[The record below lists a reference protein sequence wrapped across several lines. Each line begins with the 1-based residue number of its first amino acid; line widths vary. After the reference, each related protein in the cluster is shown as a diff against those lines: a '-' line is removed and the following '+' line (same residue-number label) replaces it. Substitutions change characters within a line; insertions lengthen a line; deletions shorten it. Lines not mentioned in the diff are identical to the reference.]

1 MKKSIAFILV
11 LISFVAQGQIM
22 PTYYSTLESNRPKG
36 NKSLFYRLYSGSTS
50 TYPANAAEFETN
62 FTTAANYKL
71 SGYVALASNA
81 GNLNTSSSYSTNIL
95 NFLSQTDFKN
105 AINNQTPYSGF
116 NGDGFVIVV
125 SGYFI
130 PKQTG
135 TYTFSIE
142 GDDAV
147 DLFIN
152 DQNVANH
159 YGPHGNSPIGTHTG
173 TISLVA
179 GKKYLFRARFQE
191 AGGGEVLQLFWKKPS
206 EANGSVWYQD
216 IEELSG
222 EEIAPNGLVLNLDPA
237 NFYSYPKYGTSVY
250 DLKGNATGTLYNN
263 TVHSSTN
270 GGIFNF
276 DGDADYIDF
285 GKAPPNFPTGD
296 ISVFAWV
303 KGNSYRAYWNIF
315 ITKWF
320 ADVAGNSGGSDFH
333 FDLYN
338 NGTYVYQHVYTTNRS
353 DMYGITPLY
362 TNTWYQVGFTIIS
375 GNLQMYLN
383 GATDG
388 TVYTSAARSTAA
400 NSNLWLGDARTN
412 GGVTFNGSIGSVQ
425 IYNRGITFDE
435 VFQNFNATKHK
446 YGL

>member
-1 MKKSIAFILV
+1 MKKTIAFILV
-11 LISFVAQGQIM
+11 LISFFAQGQIM

-71 SGYVALASNA
+71 SGYVVLASNA
-81 GNLNTSSSYSTNIL
+81 GNLNTSTSYSTNVI
-95 NFLSQTDFKN
+95 NFLSQTDLKN

-152 DQNVANH
+152 NQNVANH
-159 YGPHGNSPIGTHTG
+159 YDGHGNSAIGTHTG

-206 EANGSVWYQD
+206 ESTGSVWYQD

-222 EEIAPNGLVLNLDPA
+222 EEVVPNGLVFNIDPA
-237 NFYSYPKYGTSVY
+237 NFYTYPKNGTLVY
-250 DLKGNATGTLYNN
+250 DLKGNATGTIGGNFAYN
-263 TVHSSTN
+263 TTSSGT
-270 GGIFNF
+270 FLL
-276 DGDADYIDF
+276 DGNADYVDF
-285 GKAPPNFPTGD
+285 GKSPTNFPTGD
-296 ISVFAWV
+296 ISVFIWV
-303 KGNSYRAYWNIF
+303 RPSSLTYGWNI
-315 ITKWF
+315 ILTKWF
-320 ADVAGNSGGSDFH
+320 YDFAGNGGYSDFH
-333 FDLYN
+333 YAIYPSGAN
-338 NGTYVYQHVYTTNRS
+338 YYQNLYTTSQSNLFGS
-353 DMYGITPLY
+353 TALSL
-362 TNTWYQVGFTIIS
+362 NTWYQMGFTIS
-375 GNLQMYLN
+375 NGNMQMYLN
-383 GATDG
+383 GALDG
-388 TVYTSAARSTAA
+388 ALRTNSRTNYTQSY
-400 NSNLWLGDARTN
+400 LWLGDARAGV
-412 GGVTFNGSIGSVQ
+412 GGFIGNIGSVQ

-435 VFQNFNATKHK
+435 VFQNFNATKLK

>member
-1 MKKSIAFILV
+1 MKSSIVFIL
-11 LISFVAQGQIM
+11 LFISFVAQGQIM

-36 NKSLFYRLYSGSTS
+36 NKRLFYRLYSGSTS
-50 TYPANAAEFETN
+50 TYPANATEFETN

-81 GNLNTSSSYSTNIL
+81 GNLNTSSSYSTNVL

-206 EANGSVWYQD
+206 EASGSVWYQD

-222 EEIAPNGLVLNLDPA
+222 EEVVSNGLVFNLDPG
-237 NFYSYPKYGTSVY
+237 NFYTYPKYGNVVS
-250 DLKGNATGTLYNN
+250 DLKGNLSGTIGGN
-263 TVHSSTN
+263 VAFSTTN
-270 GGIFNF
+270 QGYFTF
-276 DGDADYIDF
+276 DGTGDYIDF
-285 GKAPPNFPTGD
+285 GSNPTNFPASGD
-296 ISVFAWV
+296 ISIFMWV
-303 KGNSYRAYWNIF
+303 RPTTLNVGWNIF
-315 ITKWF
+315 MSKWF
-320 ADVAGNSGGSDFH
+320 QDMAGTGGYNDFH
-333 FDLYN
+333 FAFYPSGSTLYQN
-338 NGTYVYQHVYTTNRS
+338 LYTTNRFNS
-353 DMYGITPLY
+353 FGTTAITV
-362 TNTWYQVGFTIIS
+362 NNWYMVGFTIS
-375 GNLQMYLN
+375 NGNLQFYLN
-383 GATDG
+383 GALDG
-388 TVYTSAARSTAA
+388 SVLTNSARTNYTA
-400 NSNLWLGDARTN
+400 NRFWIGDARPN
-412 GGVTFNGSIGSVQ
+412 VGGFIGNIGSAVV
-425 IYNRGITFDE
+425 YNRAISFDE

>member
-1 MKKSIAFILV
+1 MKKTIAFILFS
-11 LISFVAQGQIM
+11 ISFVAQGQIM

-36 NKSLFYRLYSGSTS
+36 NKSLYYRLYSSSTT

-62 FTTAANYKL
+62 FTTSANYKL

-81 GNLNTSSSYSTNIL
+81 GNLNTSSSYSTNVL

-206 EANGSVWYQD
+206 EATGSVWYQD

-222 EEIAPNGLVLNLDPA
+222 EEVVPSGLVFNLDPG
-237 NFYSYPKYGTSVY
+237 NFYTYPKYGTVVF
-250 DLKGNATGTLYNN
+250 DLKGNATGTLYN
-263 TVHSSTN
+263 TTYSTTN

-276 DGDADYIDF
+276 DGNADYIDF
-285 GKAPPNFPTGD
+285 GKSPTNFPTGD

-303 KGNSYRAYWNIF
+303 KGNSFRANWNIF

-362 TNTWYQVGFTIIS
+362 TNTWYHVGFTISS

-388 TVYTSAARSTAA
+388 TVYTGAARSTAA

-412 GGVTFNGSIGSVQ
+412 GAVTFNGSIGSVQ
-425 IYNRGITFDE
+425 IYNRGITFNE